1 MTEDGKDGNMHPDE
15 HFHKLMQQLKPGP
28 FPWGGCS
35 LTVIGIV
42 LFWFAWR
49 YWSQKS

>member
-1 MTEDGKDGNMHPDE
+1 MEKTEICTLTNN
-15 HFHKLMQQLKPGP
+15 FHKLMQQRNPGP
-28 FPWGGCS
+28 FTWGGFV